1 MSSKERMKAAFSG
14 MAYPTYEGREAAN
27 RQREKSKS
35 ELCIWLCGA
44 PVDLE
49 ALSLLIKPF
58 VQSGGK
64 VHVCLSDASK
74 AIINYSWVCKCL
86 KGAVCYSDPS
96 VQTLQ
101 SILSACGCLLIP
113 NLSQNMAAK
122 LALGIQD
129 QKSVV
134 FAWAALG
141 MNVKVEAVSCSVTQ
155 PSYFGLDFEATPGQ
169 NALMKSYLEQVEK
182 LGIRVHQNLTELK
195 NLWQVEGKYSLNG
208 LSNGKFQG
216 ESYAQLKDALGLK
229 VVTERHILALEK
241 GSRLKIE
248 RGAKVTPLAK
258 DAAKQRQIELIRKE

>member
-49 ALSLLIKPF
+49 ALALLIKPF

-64 VHVCLSDASK
+64 VHVCLSESSK
-74 AIINYSWVCKCL
+74 EIVNFSWVCKCL
-86 KGAVCYSDPS
+86 KGALCYSEPNA
-96 VQTLQ
+96 QTLQ

-113 NLSQNMAAK
+113 NMSQNMAAK

-129 QKSVV
+129 QKSVI
-134 FAWAALG
+134 FTWAALG
-141 MNVKVEAVSCSVTQ
+141 MDIKVEAISHSVIQ
-155 PSYFGLDFEATPGQ
+155 PSYFSLDFEATAGQ
-169 NALMKSYLEQVEK
+169 NALMADYLEKVQR
-182 LGIRVHQNLTELK
+182 LGIRVHKSLPDLK
-195 NLWQVEGKYSLNG
+195 NLWQAEGKYSLSG
-208 LSNGKFQG
+208 LSKGKFQG

-229 VVTERHILALEK
+229 VVTEHHILSLEK